1 MLWLHQVHQLAPSTR
16 DTFEGLVR
24 DEWLPAVASRP
35 GARLAWFGTSSRGA
49 VHGDEAIA
57 ITAVCDG
64 QALAELGARIHD
76 GDLTALAAALA
87 RQRAG
92 VETRLL
98 ESLDYDPLK
107 ITSVAEIPAEAQQ
120 QPGRYYMHDF
130 VPPALGNMT
139 GYEDMMRERY
149 MALTEQDLSGVALR
163 MSCRTI
169 PGGGPVPEMFNLSE
183 IRSIDALERLV
194 SEEIPREYKAM
205 GTWMWTALAARDRW
219 TTRLV
224 RSATWSPLQ

>member
-1 MLWLHQVHQLAPSTR
+1 MLWLHQIHLLTPSTR
-16 DTFEGLVR
+16 DAFGELVR

-35 GARLAWFGTSSRGA
+35 DTRLAWFGSSSRGA
-49 VHGDEAIA
+49 VHGDEAIT
-57 ITAVCDG
+57 ITAVSDG
-64 QALAELGARIHD
+64 SALAELGARIHD
-76 GDLTALAAALA
+76 GDLAPLAATLA
-87 RQRAG
+87 RLRAG
-92 VETRLL
+92 VATRLL

-130 VPPALGNMT
+130 VPPTLGNMI

-149 MALTEQDLSGVALR
+149 MALTEQDLSGVVLR
-163 MSCRTI
+163 MSWRTI

-183 IRSIDALERLV
+183 IRSVDALDRLV
-194 SEEIPREYKAM
+194 REEIPQEYKAM